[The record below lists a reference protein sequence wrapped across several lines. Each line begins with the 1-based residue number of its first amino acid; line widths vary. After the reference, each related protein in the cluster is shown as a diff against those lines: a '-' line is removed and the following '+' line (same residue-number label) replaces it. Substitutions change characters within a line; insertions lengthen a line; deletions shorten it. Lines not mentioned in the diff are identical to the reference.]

1 MKKSLFS
8 KHKQFIIVIFLVIA
22 ISAGL
27 FVFFLLRINSALPE
41 LIPAIKYSENK
52 NESPEREVLGL
63 SIEGREIESYK
74 FGNGKTKIVFVGGI
88 HGGYEWNTVIL
99 AYQLIDYLKAN
110 PEFIPENLSVT
121 VIPSLNPD
129 GVFKITGKEGRFTNF
144 DVPAGTNG
152 AGRLNAHDV
161 DLNRNFDC
169 HWKARGLWGTKEVSC
184 GTGPFSE
191 PESAALE
198 KFISENNPTAVIFW
212 HSKSNGVYASYCE
225 DDILQETKNIMNA
238 YSKASGYPP
247 YDTFDS
253 YEVTGDASD
262 WLASIG
268 IPAISV
274 ELKTHE
280 TVEWEQNLAGI
291 QALFEYYKNKK

>member
-8 KHKQFIIVIFLVIA
+8 KHKQFIIAVLCVIA
-22 ISAGL
+22 LGVSL
-27 FVFFLLRINSALPE
+27 FTFFYLRINSELPE
-41 LIPAIKYSENK
+41 LVPAMKFPEK
-52 NESPEREVLGL
+52 KAQGPEREVLGL
-63 SIEGREIESYK
+63 SVEGREIESYK
-74 FGNGKTKIVFVGGI
+74 FGNGKTQIVFVGGI
-88 HGGYEWNTVIL
+88 HGGYEWNSVLL
-99 AYQLIDYLKAN
+99 AYEFMDYLKAN
-110 PEFIPENLSVT
+110 PDVIPENLTVN

-129 GVFKITGKEGRFTNF
+129 GVFKIVGKAGRFAIT

-152 AGRLNAHDV
+152 AGRFNANDV

-169 HWKARGLWGTKEVSC
+169 HWKPKGLWGTKEVNC
-184 GTGPFSE
+184 GTEPFSE
-191 PESAALE
+191 PESIAIKKFVLE
-198 KFISENNPTAVIFW
+198 ENPSAVLFW
-212 HSKSNGVYASYCE
+212 HSKSNGVYASYC
-225 DDILQETKNIMNA
+225 DGDILQETRDIMNA

-253 YEVTGDASD
+253 YEVTGDATD

-280 TVEWEQNLAGI
+280 TVEWEANLAGI
-291 QALFEYYKNKK
+291 QALFEYYESKK